1 MYYNWIIILYKGGK
15 EMKRQTMKRI
25 FTVILAVCMLLSI
38 APVTMAAD
46 TADGG
51 YQKGDIIEFGSYP
64 QSKVINPRIISVL
77 DGFLT
82 DDVWVSYD
90 YYIGTGTEYDGK
102 MTASDYMKYADLE
115 LNGEKYR
122 AVRFSQYRPKV
133 TSDVSSEATSAQ
145 DNNGYELNT
154 TYFFKYEPL
163 TWTVLDPE
171 EGFVMSNIAIDAQ
184 AFENF
189 SYYDP
194 DSYDSALGQRVYNS
208 KDCKYLANDWSKS
221 SLREWL
227 NKDFYNTAF
236 TAEEKAQIGKTY
248 LDNNNPFSPKYDCA
262 GTFDKIFT
270 ISFYDAINS
279 DYGFDEDGS
288 SSDFARIKPATDYA
302 MCQGADVVSYTGGN
316 IPYWWLRTTGFYG
329 TFAFGVAPGGW
340 IVSSGS
346 GYYNVNRTDNAV
358 VPAFKFNPKTPTL
371 AKGSKIEF
379 GSYPQSEV
387 TDADEVAKLEADSEN
402 YLWVSYKYYSGTG
415 NSTDG
420 EMEPGDFM
428 LYKDFYSGGEMFRA
442 VTFSEYRPGTGG
454 GLKGDVFSNQ
464 KDNDY
469 HPNNVYYFKYEP
481 LTWRVLDPDEGYIMC
496 DNIIDSQSY
505 QNFVIRKDDKLYNS
519 KDFTNYVSDWETCS
533 LRQWLNKTFY
543 NTAFSREEKMLIGT
557 TFLENNS
564 PDGTWFGTDTG
575 DKIFILSFDD
585 VINSA
590 YGFDSSKSEFDEA
603 RKLKGTD
610 YSKCQGVYISQGY
623 PHWWLRTPGDAE
635 TVYLVSSY
643 GWAALGQGVYGTGV
657 GVVPAL
663 KLNPKAVDVSV
674 VYDLDGGAWAEGYTA
689 PTSYKANETLALPT
703 AENVVRAGYTFSGW
717 EQTSLI
723 NKTVT
728 YTAKWIANGYIVSF
742 DSNGGTAV
750 ADKFLAWSDKVL
762 DGVSAPTKAGYTF
775 AGWRYA
781 DSAVSSD
788 TKFSDLAAD
797 DKVSGITLVA
807 EWMAKTY
814 TIKFDTRGGTPV
826 ADKTLHWDD
835 KVLDGVVPPTKEGG
849 FEFIGWN
856 IVSPKLSVTTLNC
869 TYGELVQDDSIDTVT
884 LGAVWR
890 DTEKPVI
897 IGLEN
902 GKIYCGPQKF
912 KVTDN
917 DTSGTTIVIINGK
930 NVEPDADGYY
940 TAEPANGEFK
950 IIAVD
955 SFANM
960 AMVQITVNAAHDYSD
975 WKFDENEHWKECK
988 YGDSVIEKGEHTFEW
1003 VTDKEATETEKGIA
1017 HEECTVCH
1025 AKRNENTEVQKLQ
1038 TKWEKI
1044 RDWLISI
1051 LVKIIK
1057 WFIDLIKD
1065 VC

>member
-1 MYYNWIIILYKGGK
+1 
-15 EMKRQTMKRI
+15 MKKQTMKRI

-64 QSKVINPRIISVL
+64 QSKVTNPRIISAL

-90 YYIGTGTEYDGK
+90 YYIGTDTEYDGK

-122 AVRFSQYRPKV
+122 AVRFSQYRPKL
-133 TSDVSSEATSAQ
+133 TSSTSSETNSMQ
-145 DNNGYELNT
+145 DNNGYYLNT

-288 SSDFARIKPATDYA
+288 RSDLARVRPATDYA
-302 MCQGADVVSYTGGN
+302 MCQGAEVVSYTGGN
-316 IPYWWLRTTGFYG
+316 IPYWWLRTTGLYG
-329 TFAFGVAPGGW
+329 AFAFGVAPGGW
-340 IVSSGS
+340 IVYSGG
-346 GYYNVNRTDNAV
+346 GYYNVNRTDMGV

-428 LYKDFYSGGEMFRA
+428 LYKDFYSDGEMFRA

-635 TVYLVSSY
+635 AVYLVSSY
-643 GWAALGQGVYGTGV
+643 GWAALGLGVYGTGV

-674 VYDLDGGAWAEGYTA
+674 VYDLDGGAWVEGYTA
-689 PTSYKANETLALPT
+689 PTSYKSNETLALPT

-717 EQTSLI
+717 EQTSFV

-728 YTAKWIANGYIVSF
+728 YTAKWISNGYIVSF

-750 ADKFLAWSDKVL
+750 ADKSLKWSDKVL
-762 DGVSAPTKAGYTF
+762 EGVSAPTKAGYTF
-775 AGWRYA
+775 AGWKYA

-807 EWMAKTY
+807 EWTAKTY

-950 IIAVD
+950 VIAVD

-1025 AKRNENTEVQKLQ
+1025 AKRNENTEVQKLK

>member
-1 MYYNWIIILYKGGK
+1 
-15 EMKRQTMKRI
+15 MKRI

-38 APVTMAAD
+38 APVTMAAE

-64 QSKVINPRIISVL
+64 QSKVTNPRIISVL

-90 YYIGTGTEYDGK
+90 YYIGTGTEYDGN
-102 MTASDYMKYADLE
+102 MTSSDYMKYADLK

-122 AVRFSQYRPKV
+122 AVRFSQYRPTV
-133 TSDVSSEATSAQ
+133 TSDVSSEATSVQ

-171 EGFVMSNIAIDAQ
+171 EGYVMSNIAIDAQ
-184 AFENF
+184 AYENF

-194 DSYDSALGQRVYNS
+194 DSFDSASGPMVYNG
-208 KDCKYLANDWSKS
+208 KDCKYLANDWSKC

-227 NKDFYNTAF
+227 NRDFFNTAF

-248 LDNNNPFSPKYDCA
+248 LDNTNSFSPKYDGA

-288 SSDFARIKPATDYA
+288 RSDFARIRPATDYA

-316 IPYWWLRTTGFYG
+316 IPYWWLRTTGLYG
-329 TFAFGVAPGGW
+329 AFAFGVAPGGW
-340 IVSSGS
+340 IVSSGG

-496 DNIIDSQSY
+496 DNVIDSQSY
-505 QNFVIRKDDKLYNS
+505 QNFVIKKDDKLYNS

-590 YGFDSSKSEFDEA
+590 YGFNSSNSEFDEA

-856 IVSPKLSVTTLNC
+856 IASPKLSVTTLNC

-917 DTSGTTIVIINGK
+917 DTSSTAIVIINGK

>member
-1 MYYNWIIILYKGGK
+1 
-15 EMKRQTMKRI
+15 MKKQTMKRI

-38 APVTMAAD
+38 VPVTMAAD

-64 QSKVINPRIISVL
+64 QSKVTNPRIISTL

-90 YYIGTGTEYDGK
+90 YYIGTDTEYDGK

-122 AVRFSQYRPKV
+122 AVRFSQYRPKL
-133 TSDVSSEATSAQ
+133 TSSTSSETNSMQ
-145 DNNGYELNT
+145 DNNGYYLNT

-171 EGFVMSNIAIDAQ
+171 EGYVMSNIAIDAQ
-184 AFENF
+184 AYENF

-194 DSYDSALGQRVYNS
+194 DSFDSASGPMVYNG
-208 KDCKYLANDWSKS
+208 KDCKYLANDWSKC

-227 NKDFYNTAF
+227 NRDFFNTAF

-248 LDNNNPFSPKYDCA
+248 LDNASPFGSKYDCA

-279 DYGFDEDGS
+279 DYGFDENGS
-288 SSDFARIKPATDYA
+288 RSDFARIKPATDYA
-302 MCQGADVVSYTGGN
+302 MCQGAEVVSYTGGN
-316 IPYWWLRTTGFYG
+316 IPYWWLRTTALYG
-329 TFAFGVAPGGW
+329 AFAFDVTPGGW
-340 IVSSGS
+340 IISSSS
-346 GYYNVNRTDNAV
+346 GYYNVNRTDMGV

-420 EMEPGDFM
+420 KMEPGDFM

-496 DNIIDSQSY
+496 DNVIDSQSY
-505 QNFVIRKDDKLYNS
+505 QNFVIKKDDKLYNS

-623 PHWWLRTPGDAE
+623 PHWWLRTPGNAE
-635 TVYLVSSY
+635 AVYLVSSY
-643 GWAALGQGVYGTGV
+643 GWAALGLGVYGTGV

-750 ADKFLAWSDKVL
+750 ADKSLKWSDKVL

-856 IVSPKLSVTTLNC
+856 IASPKLSVTTLNC

-917 DTSGTTIVIINGK
+917 DTSRTAIVIINGK

-1025 AKRNENTEVQKLQ
+1025 AKRNENTEVQKLK

>member
-1 MYYNWIIILYKGGK
+1 
-15 EMKRQTMKRI
+15 MKKRI
-25 FTVILAVCMLLSI
+25 LCVILTLCLFLSI

-46 TADGG
+46 TFGG
-51 YQKGDIIEFGSYP
+51 GLQKGDIIEFGSYP
-64 QSKVINPRIISVL
+64 QSKVTNPRIISVL

-90 YYIGTGTEYDGK
+90 YYIGTGTEYDGN
-102 MTASDYMKYADLE
+102 MTSSDYMKYADLK

-171 EGFVMSNIAIDAQ
+171 EGYVMSNIAIDAQ
-184 AFENF
+184 AYENF

-194 DSYDSALGQRVYNS
+194 DSFDSASGPMVYNG
-208 KDCKYLANDWSKS
+208 KDCKYLANDWSKC

-227 NKDFYNTAF
+227 NRDFFNTAF

-248 LDNNNPFSPKYDCA
+248 LDNTNPFSPKYDGA

-279 DYGFDEDGS
+279 DYGFDTNGS
-288 SSDFARIKPATDYA
+288 RSDSARIRPATDYA
-302 MCQGADVVSYTGGN
+302 KCQGVDAADTTGTL
-316 IPYWWLRTTGFYG
+316 PYWWLRTTGLYG
-329 TFAFGVAPGGW
+329 AFAFGVAPGGW
-340 IVSSGS
+340 IVSSGG
-346 GYYNVNRTDNAV
+346 GYYNVNRTDMGV

-420 EMEPGDFM
+420 KMEPGDFM

-496 DNIIDSQSY
+496 DNVIDSQSY

-519 KDFTNYVSDWETCS
+519 KDCTNYVSDWETCS

-564 PDGTWFGTDTG
+564 PDGTWFGTDTS

-623 PHWWLRTPGDAE
+623 PHWWLRTPGDAKA
-635 TVYLVSSY
+635 VYLVSSY

-689 PTSYKANETLALPT
+689 PTSYKSNETLALPT
-703 AENVVRAGYTFSGW
+703 AENVVREGYTFSGW

-728 YTAKWIANGYIVSF
+728 YAAKWIANGYTVSF

-750 ADKFLAWSDKVL
+750 ADKSLAWSDKVL

-775 AGWRYA
+775 AGWKYA

-807 EWMAKTY
+807 EWTAKTY

-950 IIAVD
+950 VIAVD

-1044 RDWLISI
+1044 RDWLIGI
-1051 LVKIIK
+1051 FAKIIK
-1057 WFIDLIKD
+1057 WFIDLIGGI
-1065 VC
+1065 C

>member
-1 MYYNWIIILYKGGK
+1 
-15 EMKRQTMKRI
+15 MKKQTMKRI

-46 TADGG
+46 TAYGG
-51 YQKGDIIEFGSYP
+51 LQKGDIIEFGSYP
-64 QSKVINPRIISVL
+64 QSKVTNPRIISVL

-82 DDVWVSYD
+82 DDVWVSYG
-90 YYIGTGTEYDGK
+90 YYIGTDTEFDGN
-102 MTASDYMKYADLE
+102 MTVSDYMKYADLE

-122 AVRFSQYRPKV
+122 AVRFSQYRPRM
-133 TSDVSSEATSAQ
+133 TSSTSSETNSMQ
-145 DNNGYELNT
+145 DNNGYYLNT

-171 EGFVMSNIAIDAQ
+171 EGYVMSNIAIDAQ
-184 AFENF
+184 AYENF

-194 DSYDSALGQRVYNS
+194 DSFDSASGPMVYNG
-208 KDCKYLANDWSKS
+208 KDCKYLANDWSKC

-227 NKDFYNTAF
+227 NRDFFNTAF

-248 LDNNNPFSPKYDCA
+248 LNNNNSFNSSLDGA

-288 SSDFARIKPATDYA
+288 RSDLARVRPATDYA
-302 MCQGADVVSYTGGN
+302 MCQGAEVVSYTGGN
-316 IPYWWLRTTGFYG
+316 IPYWWLRTTGLYG
-329 TFAFGVAPGGW
+329 AFAFGVAPGGW
-340 IVSSGS
+340 IVSSGG
-346 GYYNVNRTDNAV
+346 GYYNVNRTDMGV

-519 KDFTNYVSDWETCS
+519 KDCTNYVSDWETCS

-590 YGFDSSKSEFDEA
+590 YGFDSSNEEFDEA

-623 PHWWLRTPGDAE
+623 PHWWLRTPGDGKA
-635 TVYLVSSY
+635 VYLVSSY

-856 IVSPKLSVTTLNC
+856 IASPKLSVTTLNC

-917 DTSGTTIVIINGK
+917 DTSSTAIVIINGK

-1025 AKRNENTEVQKLQ
+1025 AKRNENTEVQKLK

>member
-1 MYYNWIIILYKGGK
+1 
-15 EMKRQTMKRI
+15 MKKQTMKRI

-64 QSKVINPRIISVL
+64 QSKVTDPRIISVL

-90 YYIGTGTEYDGK
+90 YYIGTGTEYDGN
-102 MTASDYMKYADLE
+102 MTSSDYMKYADLE

-122 AVRFSQYRPKV
+122 AVRFSQYRPTV
-133 TSDVSSEATSAQ
+133 TSDVSSEATSVQ

-171 EGFVMSNIAIDAQ
+171 EGYVMSNIAIDAQ
-184 AFENF
+184 AYENF

-194 DSYDSALGQRVYNS
+194 DSFDSASGPMVYNG
-208 KDCKYLANDWSKS
+208 KDCKYLANDWSKC

-227 NKDFYNTAF
+227 NRDFFNTAF

-248 LDNNNPFSPKYDCA
+248 LNNNNSFNSSLDGA

-288 SSDFARIKPATDYA
+288 RSDLARVRPATDYA
-302 MCQGADVVSYTGGN
+302 MCQGAEVVSYTGGN
-316 IPYWWLRTTGFYG
+316 IPYWWLRTTGLYG
-329 TFAFGVAPGGW
+329 AFAFGVAPGGW
-340 IVSSGS
+340 IVSSGG
-346 GYYNVNRTDNAV
+346 GYYNVNRTDMGV

-519 KDFTNYVSDWETCS
+519 KDCTNYVSDWETCS

-603 RKLKGTD
+603 RKLKATD

-635 TVYLVSSY
+635 AVYLVSSY

-917 DTSGTTIVIINGK
+917 DTSRTAIVIINGK

-1025 AKRNENTEVQKLQ
+1025 AKRNENTEVQKLK

>member
-1 MYYNWIIILYKGGK
+1 
-15 EMKRQTMKRI
+15 
-25 FTVILAVCMLLSI
+25 MLLSI
-38 APVTMAAD
+38 APVTMAAE

-64 QSKVINPRIISVL
+64 QSKVTNPRIISVL

-90 YYIGTGTEYDGK
+90 YYIGTGTEYDGN
-102 MTASDYMKYADLE
+102 MTSSDYMKYADLK

-122 AVRFSQYRPKV
+122 AVRFSQYRPTV
-133 TSDVSSEATSAQ
+133 TSDVSSEATSVQ

-171 EGFVMSNIAIDAQ
+171 EGYVMSNIAIDAQ
-184 AFENF
+184 AYENF

-194 DSYDSALGQRVYNS
+194 DSFDSASGPMVYNG
-208 KDCKYLANDWSKS
+208 KDCKYLANDWSKC

-227 NKDFYNTAF
+227 NRDFFNTAF

-248 LDNNNPFSPKYDCA
+248 LDNTNSFSPKYDGA

-288 SSDFARIKPATDYA
+288 RSDFARIRPATDYA

-316 IPYWWLRTTGFYG
+316 IPYWWLRTTGLYG
-329 TFAFGVAPGGW
+329 AFAFGVAPGGW
-340 IVSSGS
+340 IVSSGG

-496 DNIIDSQSY
+496 DNVIDSQSY
-505 QNFVIRKDDKLYNS
+505 QNFVIKKDDKLYNS

-590 YGFDSSKSEFDEA
+590 YGFDSSISEFDKA

-610 YSKCQGVYISQGY
+610 YSKCQGVYISLGY
-623 PHWWLRTPGDAE
+623 PHWWLRTPGNAE
-635 TVYLVSSY
+635 AVYLVSSY
-643 GWAALGQGVYGTGV
+643 GWAAPGQGVYGTGV

-728 YTAKWIANGYIVSF
+728 YTAKWISKGYIVSF

-762 DGVSAPTKAGYTF
+762 DGVSDPTKAGYTF

-797 DKVSGITLVA
+797 DKVSEITLTA
-807 EWMAKTY
+807 EWMEKTY

-856 IVSPKLSVTTLNC
+856 IVSPKLSATTLNC

-950 IIAVD
+950 VIAVD

>member
-1 MYYNWIIILYKGGK
+1 
-15 EMKRQTMKRI
+15 MKKQTMKRI

-64 QSKVINPRIISVL
+64 QSKVTDPRIISVL

-90 YYIGTGTEYDGK
+90 YYIGTGTEYDGN
-102 MTASDYMKYADLE
+102 MTSSDYMKYADLE

-122 AVRFSQYRPKV
+122 AVRFSQYRPTV
-133 TSDVSSEATSAQ
+133 TSDVSSEATSVQ

-163 TWTVLDPE
+163 TWTVLDPD
-171 EGFVMSNIAIDAQ
+171 EGYVMSNIAIDAQ
-184 AFENF
+184 AYENF

-194 DSYDSALGQRVYNS
+194 DSFDSASGPMVYNG
-208 KDCKYLANDWSKS
+208 KDCKYLANDWSKC

-227 NKDFYNTAF
+227 NRDFFNTAF

-248 LDNNNPFSPKYDCA
+248 LNNNSSFNSSLDGA

-279 DYGFDEDGS
+279 DYGFDEGGS
-288 SSDFARIKPATDYA
+288 RSDFARIKPATDYA
-302 MCQGADVVSYTGGN
+302 MCQGAEVVSYTGGN
-316 IPYWWLRTTGFYG
+316 IPYWWLRTTGLYG
-329 TFAFGVAPGGW
+329 AFAFGVAPGGW
-340 IVSSGS
+340 IVSSGG
-346 GYYNVNRTDNAV
+346 GYYNVNRTDMGV

-496 DNIIDSQSY
+496 DNVIDSQSY

-590 YGFDSSKSEFDEA
+590 YGFDPSKSEFDEA

-643 GWAALGQGVYGTGV
+643 GWAALGLGVYGTGM

-762 DGVSAPTKAGYTF
+762 DGVSDPTKAGYTF
-775 AGWRYA
+775 AGWKYA

-788 TKFSDLAAD
+788 TKFSDLAEN
-797 DKVSGITLVA
+797 DKVSGITLTA

-835 KVLDGVVPPTKEGG
+835 KVLDGVIPPTKEGG

-856 IVSPKLSVTTLNC
+856 IVSPKLSATTLNC

-950 IIAVD
+950 VIAVD

>member
-1 MYYNWIIILYKGGK
+1 
-15 EMKRQTMKRI
+15 MKKQTMKRI

-46 TADGG
+46 TSDGG

-64 QSKVINPRIISVL
+64 QSKVTNPRIISAL

-90 YYIGTGTEYDGK
+90 YYIGTDTEYDGK

-122 AVRFSQYRPKV
+122 AVRFSQYRPKS
-133 TSDVSSEATSAQ
+133 TSSTSSEANSMQ
-145 DNNGYELNT
+145 DNNGYYLNT

-171 EGFVMSNIAIDAQ
+171 EGYVMSNIAIDAQ

-270 ISFYDAINS
+270 ISAFDAMNS
-279 DYGFDEDGS
+279 DYGFDENGS
-288 SSDFARIKPATDYA
+288 RSDLARVRPATDYA
-302 MCQGADVVSYTGGN
+302 ICQGADVVSYTGGN
-316 IPYWWLRTTGFYG
+316 IPYWWLRTTALFGA
-329 TFAFGVAPGGW
+329 FAFGVTPGGW
-340 IVSSGS
+340 VVSSGAS
-346 GYYNVNRTDNAV
+346 FYNVNRTDMGV

-415 NSTDG
+415 HSTDG

-428 LYKDFYSGGEMFRA
+428 LYKDFYSDGEMFRA

-454 GLKGDVFSNQ
+454 GLKGHLYSNQ
-464 KDNDY
+464 YDNGY

-496 DNIIDSQSY
+496 DNAIDSQAY
-505 QNFVIRKDDKLYNS
+505 QNFVIKKDGKLYNS
-519 KDFTNYVSDWETCS
+519 KDCTNYVSDWETCS

-635 TVYLVSSY
+635 AVYLVSSY

-663 KLNPKAVDVSV
+663 KLNPKAVDVGV

-728 YTAKWIANGYIVSF
+728 YAAKWIANGYTVSF

-750 ADKFLAWSDKVL
+750 ADKSLKWSDKVL
-762 DGVSAPTKAGYTF
+762 EGVSAPTKAGYTF
-775 AGWRYA
+775 AGWKYA

-807 EWMAKTY
+807 EWTAKTY

-917 DTSGTTIVIINGK
+917 DTSSTAIVIINGK

-988 YGDSVIEKGEHTFEW
+988 HGDSVIEKGEHTFEW

-1025 AKRNENTEVQKLQ
+1025 AKRNENTEVQKLK

-1051 LVKIIK
+1051 FVKIIK
-1057 WFIDLIKD
+1057 WLIDLIKS

>member
-1 MYYNWIIILYKGGK
+1 
-15 EMKRQTMKRI
+15 MKKQTMKRI

-38 APVTMAAD
+38 APITMAAD

-64 QSKVINPRIISVL
+64 QSKVTNPRIISVL

-90 YYIGTGTEYDGK
+90 YYIGTDTEFDGK

-122 AVRFSQYRPKV
+122 AVRFSQYRPRM
-133 TSDVSSEATSAQ
+133 TSSTSSETNSMQ
-145 DNNGYELNT
+145 DNNGYYLNT

-171 EGFVMSNIAIDAQ
+171 EGYVMSNIAIDAQ
-184 AFENF
+184 AYENF

-194 DSYDSALGQRVYNS
+194 DSFDSASGPMVYNG
-208 KDCKYLANDWSKS
+208 KDCKYLANDWSKC

-227 NKDFYNTAF
+227 NRDFFNTAF

-248 LDNNNPFSPKYDCA
+248 LNNNNSFNSSLDGA

-288 SSDFARIKPATDYA
+288 RSDLARVRPATDYA
-302 MCQGADVVSYTGGN
+302 MCQGAEVVSYTGGN
-316 IPYWWLRTTGFYG
+316 IPYWWLRTTGLYG
-329 TFAFGVAPGGW
+329 AFAFGVAPGGW
-340 IVSSGS
+340 IVSSGG
-346 GYYNVNRTDNAV
+346 GYYNVNRTDMGV

-428 LYKDFYSGGEMFRA
+428 LYKDFYSDGEMFRA

-519 KDFTNYVSDWETCS
+519 KDCTNYVSDWETCS

-543 NTAFSREEKMLIGT
+543 NTAFSREEKILIGT

-590 YGFDSSKSEFDEA
+590 YGFDPSKSEFDEA

-623 PHWWLRTPGDAE
+623 PHWWLRTPGNAE
-635 TVYLVSSY
+635 AVYLVSSY
-643 GWAALGQGVYGTGV
+643 GWAALGLGVYGTGV

-689 PTSYKANETLALPT
+689 PTSYKSNETLALPT

-717 EQTSLI
+717 EQTSLM
-723 NKTVT
+723 NKTVS

-762 DGVSAPTKAGYTF
+762 DGVSDPTKAGYTF
-775 AGWRYA
+775 AGWKYA

-788 TKFSDLAAD
+788 TKFSDLAEN
-797 DKVSGITLVA
+797 DKVSGITLTA
-807 EWMAKTY
+807 EWTAKTY

-856 IVSPKLSVTTLNC
+856 IVSPKLSATTLNC

-950 IIAVD
+950 VIAVD

>member
-1 MYYNWIIILYKGGK
+1 
-15 EMKRQTMKRI
+15 MKKQTMKRI

-46 TADGG
+46 TADDG
-51 YQKGDIIEFGSYP
+51 YQNGEIIEFGSYP
-64 QSKVINPRIISVL
+64 QSKVTDDSIISAL
-77 DGFLT
+77 NNILT
-82 DDVWVSYD
+82 DDMWVSYG
-90 YYIGTGTEYDGK
+90 YYIGTDTAYDGN
-102 MTASDYMKYADLE
+102 MTSYDYMKYADLE

-122 AVRFSQYRPKV
+122 AVRFSQYRPEL
-133 TSDVSSEATSAQ
+133 TSSTSSETNSMQ
-145 DNNGYELNT
+145 DNNGYYLNT

-171 EGFVMSNIAIDAQ
+171 EGFVIAEKSIDAQ
-184 AFENF
+184 AYENY
-189 SYYDP
+189 SYYVN
-194 DSYDSALGQRVYNS
+194 SESEEWVYNG
-208 KDCKYLANDWSKS
+208 KDCKYLANDWSKCP
-221 SLREWL
+221 LREWL
-227 NKDFYNTAF
+227 NKDFFNTAF
-236 TAEEKAQIGKTY
+236 TAEEKAHIGKSY
-248 LDNNNPFSPKYDCA
+248 LNNNSTYDPSLDGA

-270 ISFYDAINS
+270 ISILDAMNG
-279 DYGFDEDGS
+279 DYGFDTGAS
-288 SSDFARIKPATDYA
+288 NSDFARIKPATDYA
-302 MCQGADVVSYTGGN
+302 MCQGAEVTDTDGTVL
-316 IPYWWLRTTGFYG
+316 YWWLRTAGFYSA
-329 TFAFGVAPGGW
+329 FAFGV
-340 IVSSGS
+340 SSGGVIAGS
-346 GYYNVNRTDNAV
+346 GNSGQYSVNNTNMGV

-415 NSTDG
+415 DRTDG
-420 EMEPGDFM
+420 KMESGDFM
-428 LYKDFYSGGEMFRA
+428 LYKDFYSDGEMFRA
-442 VTFSEYRPGTGG
+442 VTFSEYRPGSSG
-454 GLKGDVFSNQ
+454 GLKGDVYSNQ
-464 KDNDY
+464 NDNGY

-496 DNIIDSQSY
+496 DNAIDSQAF
-505 QNFVIRKDDKLYNS
+505 QNFVIKKDDKLYNS
-519 KDFTNYVSDWETCS
+519 KDLTNYVSDWETSS

-543 NTAFSREEKMLIGT
+543 NTAFSHEEKMLIGT

-564 PDGTWFGTDTG
+564 
-575 DKIFILSFDD
+575 
-585 VINSA
+585 
-590 YGFDSSKSEFDEA
+590 
-603 RKLKGTD
+603 
-610 YSKCQGVYISQGY
+610 
-623 PHWWLRTPGDAE
+623 
-635 TVYLVSSY
+635 
-643 GWAALGQGVYGTGV
+643 
-657 GVVPAL
+657 
-663 KLNPKAVDVSV
+663 
-674 VYDLDGGAWAEGYTA
+674 
-689 PTSYKANETLALPT
+689 
-703 AENVVRAGYTFSGW
+703 
-717 EQTSLI
+717 
-723 NKTVT
+723 
-728 YTAKWIANGYIVSF
+728 
-742 DSNGGTAV
+742 
-750 ADKFLAWSDKVL
+750 
-762 DGVSAPTKAGYTF
+762 
-775 AGWRYA
+775 
-781 DSAVSSD
+781 
-788 TKFSDLAAD
+788 
-797 DKVSGITLVA
+797 
-807 EWMAKTY
+807 
-814 TIKFDTRGGTPV
+814 
-826 ADKTLHWDD
+826 
-835 KVLDGVVPPTKEGG
+835 
-849 FEFIGWN
+849 
-856 IVSPKLSVTTLNC
+856 

-917 DTSGTTIVIINGK
+917 DTSRTAIVIINGK

-1025 AKRNENTEVQKLQ
+1025 AKRNENTEVQKLK

>member
-1 MYYNWIIILYKGGK
+1 
-15 EMKRQTMKRI
+15 MKKQTMKRI

-64 QSKVINPRIISVL
+64 QSKVTNPRIISAL

-90 YYIGTGTEYDGK
+90 YYIGTDTEYDGK

-122 AVRFSQYRPKV
+122 AVRFSQYRPKL
-133 TSDVSSEATSAQ
+133 TSSTSSEANSMQ
-145 DNNGYELNT
+145 DNNGYYLNT

-420 EMEPGDFM
+420 KMEPGDFM

-623 PHWWLRTPGDAE
+623 PHWWLRTPGDAKA
-635 TVYLVSSY
+635 VYLVSSY

-689 PTSYKANETLALPT
+689 QTSYKANETLALPT

-775 AGWRYA
+775 AGWKYA

-856 IVSPKLSVTTLNC
+856 IASPKLSVTTLNC

-917 DTSGTTIVIINGK
+917 DTSSTAIVIINGK

-950 IIAVD
+950 VIAVD

>member
-1 MYYNWIIILYKGGK
+1 M
-15 EMKRQTMKRI
+15 
-25 FTVILAVCMLLSI
+25 
-38 APVTMAAD
+38 
-46 TADGG
+46 
-51 YQKGDIIEFGSYP
+51 
-64 QSKVINPRIISVL
+64 
-77 DGFLT
+77 
-82 DDVWVSYD
+82 WVSYG
-90 YYIGTGTEYDGK
+90 YYIGTDTAYDGN
-102 MTASDYMKYADLE
+102 MTSSDYMKYADLE

-122 AVRFSQYRPKV
+122 AVRFSQYRPEL
-133 TSDVSSEATSAQ
+133 TSSTSSETNSMQ
-145 DNNGYELNT
+145 DNNGYYLNT

-171 EGFVMSNIAIDAQ
+171 EGFVIAEKSIDAQ
-184 AFENF
+184 AYENY
-189 SYYDP
+189 SYYVN
-194 DSYDSALGQRVYNS
+194 SESEEWVYNG
-208 KDCKYLANDWSKS
+208 KDCKYLANDWSKC

-227 NKDFYNTAF
+227 NKDFFNTAF
-236 TAEEKAQIGKTY
+236 TAEEKAQIGKSY
-248 LDNNNPFSPKYDCA
+248 LNNNSTYDPSLDGA

-270 ISFYDAINS
+270 ISILDAMNG
-279 DYGFDEDGS
+279 DYGFDTGAS
-288 SSDFARIKPATDYA
+288 NSDFARIKQATDYA
-302 MCQGADVVSYTGGN
+302 MCQGAEVTDTDGTVL
-316 IPYWWLRTTGFYG
+316 YWWLRTAGFYSA
-329 TFAFGVAPGGW
+329 FAFGV
-340 IVSSGS
+340 SSGGVIAGS
-346 GYYNVNRTDNAV
+346 GNSGQYSVNNTNMGV

-415 NSTDG
+415 DRTDG
-420 EMEPGDFM
+420 KMESGDFM
-428 LYKDFYSGGEMFRA
+428 LYKDFYSDGEMFRA
-442 VTFSEYRPGTGG
+442 VTFSEYRPGSSG
-454 GLKGDVFSNQ
+454 GLKGDVYSNQ
-464 KDNDY
+464 NDNGY

-496 DNIIDSQSY
+496 DNAIDSQAF
-505 QNFVIRKDDKLYNS
+505 QNFVIKKDDKLYNS
-519 KDFTNYVSDWETCS
+519 KDLTNYVSDWETSS

-543 NTAFSREEKMLIGT
+543 NTAFSHEEKMLIGT

-564 PDGTWFGTDTG
+564 TD
-575 DKIFILSFDD
+575 
-585 VINSA
+585 
-590 YGFDSSKSEFDEA
+590 
-603 RKLKGTD
+603 
-610 YSKCQGVYISQGY
+610 
-623 PHWWLRTPGDAE
+623 
-635 TVYLVSSY
+635 
-643 GWAALGQGVYGTGV
+643 
-657 GVVPAL
+657 
-663 KLNPKAVDVSV
+663 
-674 VYDLDGGAWAEGYTA
+674 
-689 PTSYKANETLALPT
+689 
-703 AENVVRAGYTFSGW
+703 
-717 EQTSLI
+717 
-723 NKTVT
+723 
-728 YTAKWIANGYIVSF
+728 
-742 DSNGGTAV
+742 
-750 ADKFLAWSDKVL
+750 
-762 DGVSAPTKAGYTF
+762 
-775 AGWRYA
+775 
-781 DSAVSSD
+781 
-788 TKFSDLAAD
+788 
-797 DKVSGITLVA
+797 
-807 EWMAKTY
+807 
-814 TIKFDTRGGTPV
+814 
-826 ADKTLHWDD
+826 
-835 KVLDGVVPPTKEGG
+835 
-849 FEFIGWN
+849 
-856 IVSPKLSVTTLNC
+856 
-869 TYGELVQDDSIDTVT
+869 GELVQDDSIDTVT

-917 DTSGTTIVIINGK
+917 DTSRTAIVIINGK

-1025 AKRNENTEVQKLQ
+1025 AKRNENTEVQKLK

>member
-1 MYYNWIIILYKGGK
+1 
-15 EMKRQTMKRI
+15 MKKQTMKRI
-25 FTVILAVCMLLSI
+25 FTVVLAVCMLLSI

-64 QSKVINPRIISVL
+64 QSKVTNPRIISAL

-90 YYIGTGTEYDGK
+90 YYIGTDTEYDGK

-122 AVRFSQYRPKV
+122 AVRFSQYRPTV
-133 TSDVSSEATSAQ
+133 TSDVSSEATSVQ

-163 TWTVLDPE
+163 TWTILDPE
-171 EGFVMSNIAIDAQ
+171 EGYVMSNIAIDAQ
-184 AFENF
+184 AYENF

-194 DSYDSALGQRVYNS
+194 DSFDSASGPMVYNG
-208 KDCKYLANDWSKS
+208 KDCKYLANDWSKC

-227 NKDFYNTAF
+227 NRDFFNTAF

-248 LDNNNPFSPKYDCA
+248 LNNNNSFNSSLDGA

-279 DYGFDEDGS
+279 DYGFDEGGS
-288 SSDFARIKPATDYA
+288 RSDLARVRPATDYA
-302 MCQGADVVSYTGGN
+302 MCQGAEVVSYTGGN
-316 IPYWWLRTTGFYG
+316 IPYWWLRTTGLYG
-329 TFAFGVAPGGW
+329 AFAFGVAPGGW
-340 IVSSGS
+340 IVSSGG
-346 GYYNVNRTDNAV
+346 GYYNVNRTDMGV

-519 KDFTNYVSDWETCS
+519 KDCTNYVSDWETCS

-590 YGFDSSKSEFDEA
+590 YGFNSSNSEFDEA

-807 EWMAKTY
+807 EWTAKTY

-917 DTSGTTIVIINGK
+917 DTSSTAIVIINGK

-1025 AKRNENTEVQKLQ
+1025 AKRNENTEVQKLK

-1044 RDWLISI
+1044 RDWIISI

>member
-1 MYYNWIIILYKGGK
+1 
-15 EMKRQTMKRI
+15 MKKQTMKRI

-38 APVTMAAD
+38 APITMAAD

-64 QSKVINPRIISVL
+64 QSKVTNPRIISVL

-90 YYIGTGTEYDGK
+90 YYIGTGTEYDGN
-102 MTASDYMKYADLE
+102 MTSSDYMKYADLE

-122 AVRFSQYRPKV
+122 AVRFSQYRPTV
-133 TSDVSSEATSAQ
+133 TSDVSSEATSVQ

-171 EGFVMSNIAIDAQ
+171 EGYVMSNIAIDAQ
-184 AFENF
+184 AYENF

-194 DSYDSALGQRVYNS
+194 DSFDSASGPMVYNG
-208 KDCKYLANDWSKS
+208 KDCKYLANDWSKC

-227 NKDFYNTAF
+227 NRDFFNTAF

-248 LDNNNPFSPKYDCA
+248 LDNASPFSPKYDSA

-288 SSDFARIKPATDYA
+288 RSDLARVRPATDYA
-302 MCQGADVVSYTGGN
+302 MCQGAEVVSYTGGN
-316 IPYWWLRTTGFYG
+316 IPYWWLRTTGLYG
-329 TFAFGVAPGGW
+329 AFAFGVAPGGW
-340 IVSSGS
+340 IVSSGG
-346 GYYNVNRTDNAV
+346 GYYNVNRTDMGV

-496 DNIIDSQSY
+496 DNVIDSQSY

-519 KDFTNYVSDWETCS
+519 KDCTNYVSDWETCS

-603 RKLKGTD
+603 RKLKATD

-623 PHWWLRTPGDAE
+623 PHWWLRTPGNAE
-635 TVYLVSSY
+635 AVYLVSSY
-643 GWAALGQGVYGTGV
+643 GWAALGLGVYGTGV

-689 PTSYKANETLALPT
+689 PTSYKSNETLALPT

-723 NKTVT
+723 NKTVS

-762 DGVSAPTKAGYTF
+762 DGVSDPTKAGYTF
-775 AGWRYA
+775 AGWKYA

-788 TKFSDLAAD
+788 TKFSDLAEN
-797 DKVSGITLVA
+797 DKVSGITLTA

-856 IVSPKLSVTTLNC
+856 IVSPKLSATTLNC
-869 TYGELVQDDSIDTVT
+869 TYGELVQDDRIDTVT

-1025 AKRNENTEVQKLQ
+1025 AKRNENTEVQKLK

>member
-1 MYYNWIIILYKGGK
+1 
-15 EMKRQTMKRI
+15 MKRI

-64 QSKVINPRIISVL
+64 QSKVTNPRIISAL

-90 YYIGTGTEYDGK
+90 YYIGTDTEYDGK

-122 AVRFSQYRPKV
+122 AVRFSQYRPTV
-133 TSDVSSEATSAQ
+133 TSDVSSEATSVQ

-163 TWTVLDPE
+163 TWTILDPE
-171 EGFVMSNIAIDAQ
+171 EGYVMSNIAIDAQ

-194 DSYDSALGQRVYNS
+194 DSFDSASGPMVYNG
-208 KDCKYLANDWSKS
+208 KDCKYLANDWSKC

-227 NKDFYNTAF
+227 NRDFFNTAF

-248 LDNNNPFSPKYDCA
+248 LNNNNSFNSSLDGA

-279 DYGFDEDGS
+279 DYGFDENGS
-288 SSDFARIKPATDYA
+288 RSDLARVRPATDYA
-302 MCQGADVVSYTGGN
+302 MCQGAEVVSYTGGN
-316 IPYWWLRTTGFYG
+316 IPYWWLRTTGLYG
-329 TFAFGVAPGGW
+329 AFAFGVAPGGW
-340 IVSSGS
+340 IVSSGG
-346 GYYNVNRTDNAV
+346 GYYNVNRTDMGV

-428 LYKDFYSGGEMFRA
+428 LYKDFYSDGEMFRA

-496 DNIIDSQSY
+496 DNVIDSQSY

-564 PDGTWFGTDTG
+564 PDGTWFGTDTS

-590 YGFDSSKSEFDEA
+590 YGFDSSNEEFDEA

-623 PHWWLRTPGDAE
+623 PHWWLRTPGDGKA
-635 TVYLVSSY
+635 VYLVSSY

-728 YTAKWIANGYIVSF
+728 YTAKWISNGYIVSF
-742 DSNGGTAV
+742 DSNGGTTV

-762 DGVSAPTKAGYTF
+762 DGVSDPTKAGYTF
-775 AGWRYA
+775 AGWKYA

-797 DKVSGITLVA
+797 DKVSEITLTA
-807 EWMAKTY
+807 EWMEKTY

-950 IIAVD
+950 VIAVD

>member
-15 EMKRQTMKRI
+15 EMKKQTIKRI

-51 YQKGDIIEFGSYP
+51 YQKGEIIEFGSYP
-64 QSKVINPRIISVL
+64 QSKVTDDSIISAL
-77 DGFLT
+77 NNILT

-90 YYIGTGTEYDGK
+90 YYIGTDTEYDGK

-171 EGFVMSNIAIDAQ
+171 EGYVMSNIAIDAQ
-184 AFENF
+184 AYENF
-189 SYYDP
+189 SYYDR
-194 DSYDSALGQRVYNS
+194 DSFDSASGPMVYNG
-208 KDCKYLANDWSKS
+208 KDCKYLANDWSKC

-227 NKDFYNTAF
+227 NKDFFNTAF

-248 LDNNNPFSPKYDCA
+248 LDNTNPFSPKYDGA

-288 SSDFARIKPATDYA
+288 RSDLARVRPATDYA
-302 MCQGADVVSYTGGN
+302 KCQGVDAADTTGTL
-316 IPYWWLRTTGFYG
+316 PYWWLRTTGLYG
-329 TFAFGVAPGGW
+329 AFAFGVAPGGW
-340 IVSSGS
+340 IVSSGG
-346 GYYNVNRTDNAV
+346 GYYNVNRTDMGV

-496 DNIIDSQSY
+496 DNVIDSQPY

-519 KDFTNYVSDWETCS
+519 KDCTNYVSDWETCS

-623 PHWWLRTPGDAE
+623 PYWWLRTPGNAE
-635 TVYLVSSY
+635 AVYLVSSY
-643 GWAALGQGVYGTGV
+643 GWAALGLGVYGTGV

-689 PTSYKANETLALPT
+689 PTSYKSNETLALPT
-703 AENVVRAGYTFSGW
+703 AENVVRAGYTFGGW

-728 YTAKWIANGYIVSF
+728 YTAKWISKGYIVSF

-750 ADKFLAWSDKVL
+750 SDKYLSWDGNVL
-762 DGVSAPTKAGYTF
+762 EGVAAPTKAGYTF
-775 AGWRYA
+775 AGWKYA

-797 DKVSGITLVA
+797 DKVSGITLTA
-807 EWMAKTY
+807 EWTAKTY

-950 IIAVD
+950 VIAVD

-1025 AKRNENTEVQKLQ
+1025 AKRNENTEVQKLK

-1057 WFIDLIKD
+1057 WFIDLIKS

>member
-1 MYYNWIIILYKGGK
+1 
-15 EMKRQTMKRI
+15 MKRQTMKRI

-64 QSKVINPRIISVL
+64 QSKVTNPRIISAL

-90 YYIGTGTEYDGK
+90 YYIGTDTEYDGK

-122 AVRFSQYRPKV
+122 AVRFSQYRPRV
-133 TSDVSSEATSAQ
+133 TSSTSSETNSMQ
-145 DNNGYELNT
+145 DNNGYYLNT

-163 TWTVLDPE
+163 TWTVLDPD
-171 EGFVMSNIAIDAQ
+171 EGYVMSNIAIDAQ
-184 AFENF
+184 AYENF

-194 DSYDSALGQRVYNS
+194 DSFDSASGPMVYNG
-208 KDCKYLANDWSKS
+208 KDCKYLANDWSKC

-248 LDNNNPFSPKYDCA
+248 LDNTNTFSSKYDCA

-270 ISFYDAINS
+270 ISIIDAINS

-288 SSDFARIKPATDYA
+288 RSDFARIKPATDYA
-302 MCQGADVVSYTGGN
+302 MCQGAEVVSYTGGN

-329 TFAFGVAPGGW
+329 AFAFGVAPGGW

-346 GYYNVNRTDNAV
+346 GYYNVNRTDMGV

-496 DNIIDSQSY
+496 DNVIDSQSY
-505 QNFVIRKDDKLYNS
+505 QNFVIKKDDKLYNS

-564 PDGTWFGTDTG
+564 PDGTWFGTDTS

-590 YGFDSSKSEFDEA
+590 YGFDSSNEEFDEA

-623 PHWWLRTPGDAE
+623 PHWWLRTPGDGKA
-635 TVYLVSSY
+635 VYLVSSY

-717 EQTSLI
+717 EQTSLM
-723 NKTVT
+723 NKTVS

-775 AGWRYA
+775 AGWKYA

-788 TKFSDLAAD
+788 TKFSDLAEN
-797 DKVSGITLVA
+797 DKVSGITLTA

-814 TIKFDTRGGTPV
+814 MIKFDTRGGTPV

-856 IVSPKLSVTTLNC
+856 IVSPKLSATTLNC

-950 IIAVD
+950 VIAVD

>member
-1 MYYNWIIILYKGGK
+1 
-15 EMKRQTMKRI
+15 MKRI

-64 QSKVINPRIISVL
+64 QSKVTDPRIISVL

-90 YYIGTGTEYDGK
+90 YYIGTGTEYDGN
-102 MTASDYMKYADLE
+102 MTSSDYMKYADLE

-122 AVRFSQYRPKV
+122 AVRFSQYRPTV
-133 TSDVSSEATSAQ
+133 TSDVSSEATSVQ

-163 TWTVLDPE
+163 TWTVLDPD
-171 EGFVMSNIAIDAQ
+171 EGYVMSNIAIDAQ
-184 AFENF
+184 AYENF

-194 DSYDSALGQRVYNS
+194 DSFDSASGPMVYNG
-208 KDCKYLANDWSKS
+208 KDCKYLANDWSKC

-227 NKDFYNTAF
+227 NRDFFNTAF

-248 LDNNNPFSPKYDCA
+248 LNNNNSFNSSLDGA

-279 DYGFDEDGS
+279 DYGFDENGS
-288 SSDFARIKPATDYA
+288 RSDFARIKPATDYA
-302 MCQGADVVSYTGGN
+302 MCQGAEVVSYTGGN
-316 IPYWWLRTTGFYG
+316 IPYWWLRTTGLYG
-329 TFAFGVAPGGW
+329 AFAFGVAPGGW
-340 IVSSGS
+340 IVSSGG
-346 GYYNVNRTDNAV
+346 GYYNVNRTDMGV

-496 DNIIDSQSY
+496 DNVIDSQSY

-643 GWAALGQGVYGTGV
+643 GWAALGLGVYGTGV

-728 YTAKWIANGYIVSF
+728 YTAKWISNGYIVSF

-762 DGVSAPTKAGYTF
+762 DGVSAPTKTGYTF
-775 AGWRYA
+775 AGWKYA

-788 TKFSDLAAD
+788 TKFSDLAEN
-797 DKVSGITLVA
+797 DKVSGITLTA

-856 IVSPKLSVTTLNC
+856 IVSPKLSATTLNC

-950 IIAVD
+950 VIAVD

-975 WKFDENEHWKECK
+975 WKFDENVHWKECK

>member
-1 MYYNWIIILYKGGK
+1 
-15 EMKRQTMKRI
+15 MKKQTMKRI

-64 QSKVINPRIISVL
+64 QSKVTNPRIISVL

-90 YYIGTGTEYDGK
+90 YYIGTDTEYDGK

-122 AVRFSQYRPKV
+122 AVRFSQYRPMV
-133 TSDVSSEATSAQ
+133 TSDVSSEATSVQ

-171 EGFVMSNIAIDAQ
+171 EGFVMSNIAIDSQ
-184 AFENF
+184 AYENF

-194 DSYDSALGQRVYNS
+194 DSFDSASGPMVYNG
-208 KDCKYLANDWSKS
+208 KDCKYLANDWSKC

-227 NKDFYNTAF
+227 NRDFFNTAF

-248 LDNNNPFSPKYDCA
+248 LDNTNPFSPKYDGA

-279 DYGFDEDGS
+279 DYGFDENGS
-288 SSDFARIKPATDYA
+288 RSDFARIKPVTDYA
-302 MCQGADVVSYTGGN
+302 MCQGAEVVSYTGDT
-316 IPYWWLRTTGFYG
+316 YWWLRTTGPYG
-329 TFAFGVAPGGW
+329 AFAFGVDPNGW
-340 IVSSGS
+340 IVFSGG
-346 GYYNVNRTDNAV
+346 GYYNVNRTDMGV

-387 TDADEVAKLEADSEN
+387 TNADEVAKLEADSEN

-454 GLKGDVFSNQ
+454 GIKGDSYSNQ
-464 KDNDY
+464 RENGY
-469 HPNNVYYFKYEP
+469 HPNKVYYFKYEP

-496 DNIIDSQSY
+496 DNVIDSQSY
-505 QNFVIRKDDKLYNS
+505 QNFVIRKDGKLYNS

-590 YGFDSSKSEFDEA
+590 YGFDSSISEFDKA

-610 YSKCQGVYISQGY
+610 YSKCQGVYISLGY
-623 PHWWLRTPGDAE
+623 PHWWLRTPGNAE
-635 TVYLVSSY
+635 AVYLVSSY
-643 GWAALGQGVYGTGV
+643 GWAAPGQGVYGTGV

-703 AENVVRAGYTFSGW
+703 AENVVRAGYTFGGW

-728 YTAKWIANGYIVSF
+728 YTAKWISKGYIVSF

-762 DGVSAPTKAGYTF
+762 DGVSVPTKAGYTF

-807 EWMAKTY
+807 DWTAKTY

-856 IVSPKLSVTTLNC
+856 IVSPKLSATTLNC

-950 IIAVD
+950 VIAVD

-1025 AKRNENTEVQKLQ
+1025 AKRNENTEVQRLQ

>member
-1 MYYNWIIILYKGGK
+1 
-15 EMKRQTMKRI
+15 MKKQTMKRI

-64 QSKVINPRIISVL
+64 QSKVTDPRIISVL

-90 YYIGTGTEYDGK
+90 YYIGTGTEYDGN
-102 MTASDYMKYADLE
+102 MTSSDYMKYADLE

-122 AVRFSQYRPKV
+122 AVRFSQYRPTV
-133 TSDVSSEATSAQ
+133 TSDVSSEATSVQ

-171 EGFVMSNIAIDAQ
+171 EGYVMSNIAIDAQ
-184 AFENF
+184 AYENF

-194 DSYDSALGQRVYNS
+194 DSFDSASGPMVYNG
-208 KDCKYLANDWSKS
+208 KDCKYLANDWSKC

-227 NKDFYNTAF
+227 NRDFFNTAF

-248 LDNNNPFSPKYDCA
+248 LNNNNSFNSSLDGA

-288 SSDFARIKPATDYA
+288 RSDLARVRPATDYA
-302 MCQGADVVSYTGGN
+302 MCQGAEVVSYTGGN
-316 IPYWWLRTTGFYG
+316 IPYWWLRTTGLYG
-329 TFAFGVAPGGW
+329 AFAFGVAPGGW
-340 IVSSGS
+340 IVSSGG
-346 GYYNVNRTDNAV
+346 GYYNVNRTDMGV

-519 KDFTNYVSDWETCS
+519 KDCTNYVSDWETCS

-603 RKLKGTD
+603 RKLKATD

-623 PHWWLRTPGDAE
+623 PHWWLRTPGNAE
-635 TVYLVSSY
+635 AVYLVSSY
-643 GWAALGQGVYGTGV
+643 GWAALGLGVYGTGV

-689 PTSYKANETLALPT
+689 PTSYKSNETLALPT

-723 NKTVT
+723 NKTVS

-762 DGVSAPTKAGYTF
+762 DGVSDPTKAGYTF

-788 TKFSDLAAD
+788 TKFSDLAEN
-797 DKVSGITLVA
+797 DKVSGITLTA
-807 EWMAKTY
+807 EWTAKTY

-856 IVSPKLSVTTLNC
+856 IVSPKLSATTLNC
-869 TYGELVQDDSIDTVT
+869 TYGELVQDDRIDTVT

-917 DTSGTTIVIINGK
+917 DTSSTAIVIINGK

-975 WKFDENEHWKECK
+975 WKFDENVHWKECK

-1025 AKRNENTEVQKLQ
+1025 AKRNENTEVQKLK

>member
-1 MYYNWIIILYKGGK
+1 
-15 EMKRQTMKRI
+15 MKRI

-64 QSKVINPRIISVL
+64 QSKVTNPRIISAL

-90 YYIGTGTEYDGK
+90 YYIGTDTEYDGK

-122 AVRFSQYRPKV
+122 AVRFSQYRPTV
-133 TSDVSSEATSAQ
+133 TSDVSSEATSVQ

-171 EGFVMSNIAIDAQ
+171 EGYVMSNIAIDAQ
-184 AFENF
+184 AYENF

-194 DSYDSALGQRVYNS
+194 DSFDSASGPMVYNG
-208 KDCKYLANDWSKS
+208 KDCKYLGNDWSKC

-248 LDNNNPFSPKYDCA
+248 LDNTNTFSSKYDCA

-279 DYGFDEDGS
+279 DYGFDEGGS
-288 SSDFARIKPATDYA
+288 RSDFARIKPATDYA
-302 MCQGADVVSYTGGN
+302 MCQGAEVVSYTGGN

-329 TFAFGVAPGGW
+329 AFAFGVAPGGW
-340 IVSSGS
+340 IVSSGG
-346 GYYNVNRTDNAV
+346 GYYNVNRTDMGV

-402 YLWVSYKYYSGTG
+402 YLWASYKYYSGTG

-420 EMEPGDFM
+420 KMEPGDFM

-469 HPNNVYYFKYEP
+469 HPNKVYYFKYEP

-496 DNIIDSQSY
+496 DNVIDSQSY

-590 YGFDSSKSEFDEA
+590 YGFDPSKSEFDEA

-643 GWAALGQGVYGTGV
+643 GWAALGLGVYGTGM

-762 DGVSAPTKAGYTF
+762 DGVSDPTKAGYTF
-775 AGWRYA
+775 AGWKYA

-788 TKFSDLAAD
+788 TKFSDLAEN
-797 DKVSGITLVA
+797 DKVSGITLTA

-856 IVSPKLSVTTLNC
+856 IVSPKLSATTLNC

-950 IIAVD
+950 VIAVD

>member
-1 MYYNWIIILYKGGK
+1 
-15 EMKRQTMKRI
+15 MKKQTMKRI

-64 QSKVINPRIISVL
+64 QSKVTDPRIISVL

-90 YYIGTGTEYDGK
+90 YYIGTGTEYDGN
-102 MTASDYMKYADLE
+102 MTSSDYMKYADLE

-122 AVRFSQYRPKV
+122 AVRFSQYRPTV
-133 TSDVSSEATSAQ
+133 TSDVSSEATSVQ

-171 EGFVMSNIAIDAQ
+171 EGYVMSNIAIDAQ
-184 AFENF
+184 AYENF

-194 DSYDSALGQRVYNS
+194 DSFDSASGPMVYNG
-208 KDCKYLANDWSKS
+208 KDCKYLANDWSKC

-227 NKDFYNTAF
+227 NRDFFNTAF

-248 LDNNNPFSPKYDCA
+248 LNNNNSFNSSLDGA

-288 SSDFARIKPATDYA
+288 RSDLARVRPATDYA
-302 MCQGADVVSYTGGN
+302 MCQGAEVVSYTGGN
-316 IPYWWLRTTGFYG
+316 IPYWWLRTTGLYG
-329 TFAFGVAPGGW
+329 AFAFGVAPGGW
-340 IVSSGS
+340 IVSSGG
-346 GYYNVNRTDNAV
+346 GYYNVNRTDMGV

-505 QNFVIRKDDKLYNS
+505 QNFVIRKDGKLYNS
-519 KDFTNYVSDWETCS
+519 KDCTNYVSDWETCS

-603 RKLKGTD
+603 RKLKATD

-623 PHWWLRTPGDAE
+623 PHWWLRTPGNAE
-635 TVYLVSSY
+635 AVYLVSSY
-643 GWAALGQGVYGTGV
+643 GWAALGLGVYGTGV

-689 PTSYKANETLALPT
+689 PTSYKSNETLALPT

-775 AGWRYA
+775 AGWKYA

-788 TKFSDLAAD
+788 TKFSDLAEN
-797 DKVSGITLVA
+797 DKVSGITLTA
-807 EWMAKTY
+807 EWTAKTY

-950 IIAVD
+950 VIAVD

-1025 AKRNENTEVQKLQ
+1025 AKRNENTEVQKLK

-1044 RDWLISI
+1044 RDWIISI

>member
-1 MYYNWIIILYKGGK
+1 
-15 EMKRQTMKRI
+15 
-25 FTVILAVCMLLSI
+25 MLLSI
-38 APVTMAAD
+38 APVTMAAE

-64 QSKVINPRIISVL
+64 QSKVTNPRIISVL

-90 YYIGTGTEYDGK
+90 YYIGTGTEYDGN
-102 MTASDYMKYADLE
+102 MTSSDYMKYADLK

-122 AVRFSQYRPKV
+122 AVRFSQYRPTV
-133 TSDVSSEATSAQ
+133 TSDVSSEATSVQ

-171 EGFVMSNIAIDAQ
+171 EGYVMSNIAIDAQ
-184 AFENF
+184 AYENF

-194 DSYDSALGQRVYNS
+194 DSFDSASGPMVYNG
-208 KDCKYLANDWSKS
+208 KDCKYLANDWSKC

-227 NKDFYNTAF
+227 NRDFFNTAF

-248 LDNNNPFSPKYDCA
+248 LDNTNSFSPKYDGA

-288 SSDFARIKPATDYA
+288 RSDFARIRPATDYA

-316 IPYWWLRTTGFYG
+316 IPYWWLRTTGLYG
-329 TFAFGVAPGGW
+329 AFAFGVAPGGW
-340 IVSSGS
+340 IVSSGG

-496 DNIIDSQSY
+496 DNVIDSQSY
-505 QNFVIRKDDKLYNS
+505 QNFVIKKDDKLYNS

-590 YGFDSSKSEFDEA
+590 YGFNSSNSEFDEA

-856 IVSPKLSVTTLNC
+856 IASPKLSVTTLNC

-917 DTSGTTIVIINGK
+917 DTSSTAIVIINGK

>member
-1 MYYNWIIILYKGGK
+1 
-15 EMKRQTMKRI
+15 MKKQTMKRI
-25 FTVILAVCMLLSI
+25 FTVILAVCMLLSV

-46 TADGG
+46 MADGG

-64 QSKVINPRIISVL
+64 QSKVTNPRIISAL

-90 YYIGTGTEYDGK
+90 YYIGTDTEYDGK

-122 AVRFSQYRPKV
+122 AVRFSQYRPKL
-133 TSDVSSEATSAQ
+133 TSSTSSETNSMQ
-145 DNNGYELNT
+145 DNNGYYLNT

-171 EGFVMSNIAIDAQ
+171 EGYVMSNIAIDAQ
-184 AFENF
+184 AYENF

-194 DSYDSALGQRVYNS
+194 DSFDSASGPMVYNG
-208 KDCKYLANDWSKS
+208 KDCKYLANDWSKC

-227 NKDFYNTAF
+227 NRDFFNTAF

-248 LDNNNPFSPKYDCA
+248 LNNNNSFNSSLDGA

-288 SSDFARIKPATDYA
+288 RSDLARVRPATDYA
-302 MCQGADVVSYTGGN
+302 MCQGAEVVSYTGGN
-316 IPYWWLRTTGFYG
+316 IPYWWLRTTGLYG
-329 TFAFGVAPGGW
+329 AFAFGVAPGGW
-340 IVSSGS
+340 IVYSGG
-346 GYYNVNRTDNAV
+346 GYYNVNRTDMGV

-505 QNFVIRKDDKLYNS
+505 QNFVIRKDGKLYNS
-519 KDFTNYVSDWETCS
+519 KDCTNYVSDWETCS

-590 YGFDSSKSEFDEA
+590 YGFDPSKSEFDEA

-623 PHWWLRTPGDAE
+623 PHWWLRTPGNAE
-635 TVYLVSSY
+635 AVYLVSSY
-643 GWAALGQGVYGTGV
+643 GWAALGLGVYGTGV

-762 DGVSAPTKAGYTF
+762 DGVSAPTKAGYIF
-775 AGWRYA
+775 AGWKYA

-788 TKFSDLAAD
+788 TKFSDLAEN
-797 DKVSGITLVA
+797 DKVSGITLTA
-807 EWMAKTY
+807 EWTAKTY

-856 IVSPKLSVTTLNC
+856 IVSPKLSATTLNC

-917 DTSGTTIVIINGK
+917 DTSRTAIVIINGK

-950 IIAVD
+950 VIAVD

-1025 AKRNENTEVQKLQ
+1025 AKRNENTEVQKLK

>member
-1 MYYNWIIILYKGGK
+1 
-15 EMKRQTMKRI
+15 
-25 FTVILAVCMLLSI
+25 
-38 APVTMAAD
+38 
-46 TADGG
+46 
-51 YQKGDIIEFGSYP
+51 
-64 QSKVINPRIISVL
+64 
-77 DGFLT
+77 
-82 DDVWVSYD
+82 
-90 YYIGTGTEYDGK
+90 
-102 MTASDYMKYADLE
+102 
-115 LNGEKYR
+115 
-122 AVRFSQYRPKV
+122 
-133 TSDVSSEATSAQ
+133 
-145 DNNGYELNT
+145 
-154 TYFFKYEPL
+154 
-163 TWTVLDPE
+163 
-171 EGFVMSNIAIDAQ
+171 
-184 AFENF
+184 
-189 SYYDP
+189 
-194 DSYDSALGQRVYNS
+194 
-208 KDCKYLANDWSKS
+208 
-221 SLREWL
+221 
-227 NKDFYNTAF
+227 
-236 TAEEKAQIGKTY
+236 
-248 LDNNNPFSPKYDCA
+248 
-262 GTFDKIFT
+262 
-270 ISFYDAINS
+270 
-279 DYGFDEDGS
+279 
-288 SSDFARIKPATDYA
+288 
-302 MCQGADVVSYTGGN
+302 
-316 IPYWWLRTTGFYG
+316 
-329 TFAFGVAPGGW
+329 
-340 IVSSGS
+340 
-346 GYYNVNRTDNAV
+346 
-358 VPAFKFNPKTPTL
+358 
-371 AKGSKIEF
+371 
-379 GSYPQSEV
+379 
-387 TDADEVAKLEADSEN
+387 
-402 YLWVSYKYYSGTG
+402 
-415 NSTDG
+415 
-420 EMEPGDFM
+420 
-428 LYKDFYSGGEMFRA
+428 
-442 VTFSEYRPGTGG
+442 
-454 GLKGDVFSNQ
+454 
-464 KDNDY
+464 
-469 HPNNVYYFKYEP
+469 
-481 LTWRVLDPDEGYIMC
+481 MC
-496 DNIIDSQSY
+496 DNAIDSQAF
-505 QNFVIRKDDKLYNS
+505 QNFVIKKDDKLYNS
-519 KDFTNYVSDWETCS
+519 KDFTNYVSDWETSS

-543 NTAFSREEKMLIGT
+543 NTAFSHEEKMLIGT

-564 PDGTWFGTDTG
+564 TDGTWFGTDTG
-575 DKIFILSFDD
+575 DKIFMLSFDD

-603 RKLKGTD
+603 RKLKGTA
-610 YSKCQGVYISQGY
+610 YSKCQGLYCIDEGIAC
-623 PHWWLRTPGDAE
+623 WWLRTPGNVEA
-635 TVYLVSSY
+635 VYLVSCY
-643 GWAALGQGVYGTGV
+643 GWAALGQGVYGTGM

-689 PTSYKANETLALPT
+689 PTSYKSNETLALPT
-703 AENVVRAGYTFSGW
+703 AENVVREGYTFSGW

-728 YTAKWIANGYIVSF
+728 YTAKWISNGYTVSF
-742 DSNGGTAV
+742 DSNGGT
-750 ADKFLAWSDKVL
+750 
-762 DGVSAPTKAGYTF
+762 
-775 AGWRYA
+775 
-781 DSAVSSD
+781 
-788 TKFSDLAAD
+788 
-797 DKVSGITLVA
+797 
-807 EWMAKTY
+807 
-814 TIKFDTRGGTPV
+814 PV
-826 ADKTLHWDD
+826 ADKTIHWDD

-917 DTSGTTIVIINGK
+917 DTSRTAIVIINGK

-1025 AKRNENTEVQKLQ
+1025 SKRNENTEVQKLK

>member
-1 MYYNWIIILYKGGK
+1 
-15 EMKRQTMKRI
+15 
-25 FTVILAVCMLLSI
+25 MLLSI
-38 APVTMAAD
+38 APITMAAD

-64 QSKVINPRIISVL
+64 QSKVTNPRIISVL

-90 YYIGTGTEYDGK
+90 YYIGTDTEFDGK

-122 AVRFSQYRPKV
+122 AVRFSQYRPRM
-133 TSDVSSEATSAQ
+133 TSSTSSETNSMQ
-145 DNNGYELNT
+145 DNNGYYLNT

-171 EGFVMSNIAIDAQ
+171 EGYVMSNIAIDAQ
-184 AFENF
+184 AYENF

-194 DSYDSALGQRVYNS
+194 DSFDSASGPMVYNG
-208 KDCKYLANDWSKS
+208 KDCKYLANDWSKC

-227 NKDFYNTAF
+227 NRDFFNTAF

-248 LDNNNPFSPKYDCA
+248 LNNNNSFNSSLDGA

-288 SSDFARIKPATDYA
+288 RSDLARVRPATDYA
-302 MCQGADVVSYTGGN
+302 MCQGAEVVSYTGGN
-316 IPYWWLRTTGFYG
+316 IPYWWLRTTGLYG
-329 TFAFGVAPGGW
+329 AFAFGVAPGGW
-340 IVSSGS
+340 IVSSGG
-346 GYYNVNRTDNAV
+346 GYYNVNRTDMGV

-428 LYKDFYSGGEMFRA
+428 LYKDFYSDGEMFRA

-519 KDFTNYVSDWETCS
+519 KDCTNYVSDWETCS

-590 YGFDSSKSEFDEA
+590 YGFDPSKSEFDEA

-623 PHWWLRTPGDAE
+623 PHWWLRTPGNAE
-635 TVYLVSSY
+635 AVYLVSSY
-643 GWAALGQGVYGTGV
+643 GWAALGLGVYGTGV

-689 PTSYKANETLALPT
+689 PTSYKSNETLALPT

-717 EQTSLI
+717 EQTSLM
-723 NKTVT
+723 NKTVS

-762 DGVSAPTKAGYTF
+762 DGVSDPTKAGYTF
-775 AGWRYA
+775 AGWKYA

-788 TKFSDLAAD
+788 TKFSDLAEN
-797 DKVSGITLVA
+797 DKVSGITLTA
-807 EWMAKTY
+807 EWTAKTY

-856 IVSPKLSVTTLNC
+856 IVSPKLSATTLNC

-950 IIAVD
+950 VIAVD

>member
-1 MYYNWIIILYKGGK
+1 
-15 EMKRQTMKRI
+15 MKRI
-25 FTVILAVCMLLSI
+25 FTVILAVCMLLSV

-46 TADGG
+46 MADGG

-64 QSKVINPRIISVL
+64 QSKVTDPRIISVL

-90 YYIGTGTEYDGK
+90 YYIGTGTEYDGN
-102 MTASDYMKYADLE
+102 MTSSDYMKYADLE

-122 AVRFSQYRPKV
+122 AVRFSQYRPTV
-133 TSDVSSEATSAQ
+133 TSDVSSEATSVQ

-171 EGFVMSNIAIDAQ
+171 EGYVMSNIAIDAQ
-184 AFENF
+184 AYENF

-194 DSYDSALGQRVYNS
+194 DSFDSASGPMVYNG
-208 KDCKYLANDWSKS
+208 KDCKYLANDWSKC

-227 NKDFYNTAF
+227 NRDFFNTAF

-248 LDNNNPFSPKYDCA
+248 LNNNNSFNSSLDGA

-279 DYGFDEDGS
+279 DYGFDENGS
-288 SSDFARIKPATDYA
+288 RSDLARVRPATDYA
-302 MCQGADVVSYTGGN
+302 MCQGAEVVSYTGGN
-316 IPYWWLRTTGFYG
+316 IPYWWLRTTGLYG
-329 TFAFGVAPGGW
+329 AFAFGVAPGGW
-340 IVSSGS
+340 IVSSGG
-346 GYYNVNRTDNAV
+346 GYYNVNRTDMGV

-519 KDFTNYVSDWETCS
+519 KDCTNYVSDWETCS

-623 PHWWLRTPGDAE
+623 PHWWLRTPGNAE
-635 TVYLVSSY
+635 AVYLVSSY
-643 GWAALGQGVYGTGV
+643 GWAALGLGVYGTGV

-856 IVSPKLSVTTLNC
+856 IASPKLSVTTLNC

-917 DTSGTTIVIINGK
+917 DTSRTAVVIINGK

-950 IIAVD
+950 VIAVD

-1025 AKRNENTEVQKLQ
+1025 AKRNENTEVQKLK

>member
-1 MYYNWIIILYKGGK
+1 
-15 EMKRQTMKRI
+15 MKKQTMKRI

-46 TADGG
+46 TFGG
-51 YQKGDIIEFGSYP
+51 DLQKGDIIEFGSYP
-64 QSKVINPRIISVL
+64 QSKVTNPRIISVL

-82 DDVWVSYD
+82 DDVWASYD
-90 YYIGTGTEYDGK
+90 YYIGTGTEYDGN
-102 MTASDYMKYADLE
+102 MTSSDYMKYADLK

-145 DNNGYELNT
+145 DNNGYYLNT

-171 EGFVMSNIAIDAQ
+171 EGYVMSNIAIDAQ
-184 AFENF
+184 AYENF

-194 DSYDSALGQRVYNS
+194 DSFDSASGPMVYNG

-227 NKDFYNTAF
+227 NRDFFNTAF

-248 LDNNNPFSPKYDCA
+248 LDNTNPFSPKYDCA

-288 SSDFARIKPATDYA
+288 RSDLARVRPATDYA
-302 MCQGADVVSYTGGN
+302 KCQGVDAADATTTL
-316 IPYWWLRTTGFYG
+316 PYWWLRTTGHYG
-329 TFAFGVAPGGW
+329 AFAFGVAPGGW
-340 IVSSGS
+340 IISSGG

-623 PHWWLRTPGDAE
+623 PHWWLRTPGNAE
-635 TVYLVSSY
+635 AVYLVSSY

-717 EQTSLI
+717 EQTSFI

-728 YTAKWIANGYIVSF
+728 YAAKWIADDYTVSF

-750 ADKFLAWSDKVL
+750 SDKSLAWSDKVL
-762 DGVSAPTKAGYTF
+762 DGVSAPTKTGYTF
-775 AGWRYA
+775 AGWKYA

-788 TKFSDLAAD
+788 TKFSDLAEN
-797 DKVSGITLVA
+797 DKVSGITLTA
-807 EWMAKTY
+807 EWTAKTY

-856 IVSPKLSVTTLNC
+856 IVSPKLSATTLNC

-950 IIAVD
+950 VIAVD

-1025 AKRNENTEVQKLQ
+1025 AKRNENTEVQKLK

>member
-1 MYYNWIIILYKGGK
+1 
-15 EMKRQTMKRI
+15 
-25 FTVILAVCMLLSI
+25 MLLSI

-46 TADGG
+46 TADDG
-51 YQKGDIIEFGSYP
+51 YQNGEIIEFGSYP
-64 QSKVINPRIISVL
+64 QSKVTDDSIISAL
-77 DGFLT
+77 NNILT
-82 DDVWVSYD
+82 DDMWVSYG
-90 YYIGTGTEYDGK
+90 YYIGTDTAYDGN
-102 MTASDYMKYADLE
+102 MTSYDYMKYADLE

-122 AVRFSQYRPKV
+122 AVRFSQYRPEL
-133 TSDVSSEATSAQ
+133 TSSTSSETNSMQ
-145 DNNGYELNT
+145 DNNGYYLNT

-171 EGFVMSNIAIDAQ
+171 EGFVIAEKSIDAQ
-184 AFENF
+184 AYENY
-189 SYYDP
+189 SYYVN
-194 DSYDSALGQRVYNS
+194 SESEEWVYNG
-208 KDCKYLANDWSKS
+208 KDCKYLANDWSKCP
-221 SLREWL
+221 LREWL
-227 NKDFYNTAF
+227 NKDFFNTAF
-236 TAEEKAQIGKTY
+236 TAEEKAHIGKSY
-248 LDNNNPFSPKYDCA
+248 LNNNSTYDPSLDGA

-270 ISFYDAINS
+270 ISILDAMNG
-279 DYGFDEDGS
+279 DYGFDTGAS
-288 SSDFARIKPATDYA
+288 NSDFARIKQATDYA
-302 MCQGADVVSYTGGN
+302 MCQGAEVTDTDGTVL
-316 IPYWWLRTTGFYG
+316 YWWLRTAGFYSA
-329 TFAFGVAPGGW
+329 FAFGV
-340 IVSSGS
+340 SSGGVIAGS
-346 GYYNVNRTDNAV
+346 GNSGQYSVNNTNMGV

-415 NSTDG
+415 DRTDG
-420 EMEPGDFM
+420 KMESGDFM
-428 LYKDFYSGGEMFRA
+428 LYKDFYSDGEMFRA
-442 VTFSEYRPGTGG
+442 VTFSEYRPGSSG
-454 GLKGDVFSNQ
+454 GLKGDVYSNQ
-464 KDNDY
+464 NDNGY

-496 DNIIDSQSY
+496 DNAIDSQAF
-505 QNFVIRKDDKLYNS
+505 QNFVIKKDDKLYNS
-519 KDFTNYVSDWETCS
+519 KDLTNYVSDWETSS

-543 NTAFSREEKMLIGT
+543 NTAFSHEEKMLIGT

-564 PDGTWFGTDTG
+564 
-575 DKIFILSFDD
+575 
-585 VINSA
+585 
-590 YGFDSSKSEFDEA
+590 
-603 RKLKGTD
+603 
-610 YSKCQGVYISQGY
+610 
-623 PHWWLRTPGDAE
+623 
-635 TVYLVSSY
+635 
-643 GWAALGQGVYGTGV
+643 
-657 GVVPAL
+657 
-663 KLNPKAVDVSV
+663 
-674 VYDLDGGAWAEGYTA
+674 
-689 PTSYKANETLALPT
+689 
-703 AENVVRAGYTFSGW
+703 
-717 EQTSLI
+717 
-723 NKTVT
+723 
-728 YTAKWIANGYIVSF
+728 
-742 DSNGGTAV
+742 
-750 ADKFLAWSDKVL
+750 
-762 DGVSAPTKAGYTF
+762 
-775 AGWRYA
+775 
-781 DSAVSSD
+781 
-788 TKFSDLAAD
+788 
-797 DKVSGITLVA
+797 
-807 EWMAKTY
+807 
-814 TIKFDTRGGTPV
+814 
-826 ADKTLHWDD
+826 
-835 KVLDGVVPPTKEGG
+835 
-849 FEFIGWN
+849 
-856 IVSPKLSVTTLNC
+856 

-917 DTSGTTIVIINGK
+917 DTSRTAIVIINGK

-1025 AKRNENTEVQKLQ
+1025 AKRNENTEVQKLK

-1051 LVKIIK
+1051 IVKIIK

>member
-1 MYYNWIIILYKGGK
+1 
-15 EMKRQTMKRI
+15 MKKQTMKRI

-64 QSKVINPRIISVL
+64 QSKVTNPRIISAL

-90 YYIGTGTEYDGK
+90 YYIGTDTEYDGK

-122 AVRFSQYRPKV
+122 AVRFSQYRPKL
-133 TSDVSSEATSAQ
+133 TSSTSSETNSMQ
-145 DNNGYELNT
+145 DNNGYYLNT

-163 TWTVLDPE
+163 TWTILDPE
-171 EGFVMSNIAIDAQ
+171 EGYVMSNIAIDAQ
-184 AFENF
+184 AYENF

-194 DSYDSALGQRVYNS
+194 DSFDSASGPMVYNG
-208 KDCKYLANDWSKS
+208 KDCKYLANDWSKC

-227 NKDFYNTAF
+227 NKDFFNTAF

-248 LDNNNPFSPKYDCA
+248 LDNTNPFSPKYDGA

-279 DYGFDEDGS
+279 DYGFDEGGS
-288 SSDFARIKPATDYA
+288 RTDFARIKPATDYA
-302 MCQGADVVSYTGGN
+302 MCQGAEVVSYTGGN
-316 IPYWWLRTTGFYG
+316 IPYWWLRTTGLYG
-329 TFAFGVAPGGW
+329 AFAFGVAPGGW
-340 IVSSGS
+340 IVSSGG
-346 GYYNVNRTDNAV
+346 GYYNVNRTDMGV

-454 GLKGDVFSNQ
+454 GIKGDSYSNQ
-464 KDNDY
+464 RENGY
-469 HPNNVYYFKYEP
+469 HPNKVYYFKYEP

-505 QNFVIRKDDKLYNS
+505 QNFVIRKDGKLYNS

-590 YGFDSSKSEFDEA
+590 YGFDSSISEFDKA

-610 YSKCQGVYISQGY
+610 YSKCQGVYISLGY
-623 PHWWLRTPGDAE
+623 PHWWLRTPGNAE
-635 TVYLVSSY
+635 AVYLVSSY

-689 PTSYKANETLALPT
+689 PTSYKSNETLALPT

-728 YTAKWIANGYIVSF
+728 YTAKWISKGYIVSF

-762 DGVSAPTKAGYTF
+762 DGVSDPTKAGYTF
-775 AGWRYA
+775 AGWKYA

-797 DKVSGITLVA
+797 DKVSEITLVA
-807 EWMAKTY
+807 EWTAKTY

-950 IIAVD
+950 VIAVD

>member
-1 MYYNWIIILYKGGK
+1 
-15 EMKRQTMKRI
+15 MKKQTMKRI

-64 QSKVINPRIISVL
+64 QSKVTNPRIISVL

-102 MTASDYMKYADLE
+102 MTASDYMKYADLK

-122 AVRFSQYRPKV
+122 AVRFSQYRPKL
-133 TSDVSSEATSAQ
+133 TSSTSSETNSMQ
-145 DNNGYELNT
+145 DNNGYYLNT

-248 LDNNNPFSPKYDCA
+248 LDNNNPFSPKYDYA

-420 EMEPGDFM
+420 KMEPGDFM
-428 LYKDFYSGGEMFRA
+428 LYKDFYSDGEMFRA

-496 DNIIDSQSY
+496 DNAIDSQAF

-575 DKIFILSFDD
+575 DKIFILSFED

-635 TVYLVSSY
+635 AVYLVSSY

-940 TAEPANGEFK
+940 TAEPTNGEFK
-950 IIAVD
+950 VIAVD

-1025 AKRNENTEVQKLQ
+1025 AKRNENTEVQKLK

-1057 WFIDLIKD
+1057 WFIDLIKS

>member
-1 MYYNWIIILYKGGK
+1 
-15 EMKRQTMKRI
+15 MKRI

-64 QSKVINPRIISVL
+64 QSKVTDPRIISVL

-122 AVRFSQYRPKV
+122 AVRFSQYRPKL
-133 TSDVSSEATSAQ
+133 TSSTSSETNSMQ
-145 DNNGYELNT
+145 DNNGYYLNT

-208 KDCKYLANDWSKS
+208 KDCKYLANDWSKC

-227 NKDFYNTAF
+227 NKDFFNTAF

-248 LDNNNPFSPKYDCA
+248 LDNTNPFSQKYDCA

-420 EMEPGDFM
+420 KMEPGDFM

-496 DNIIDSQSY
+496 DNAIDSQAF

-575 DKIFILSFDD
+575 DKIFILSFED

-623 PHWWLRTPGDAE
+623 PHWWLRTPGDGEA
-635 TVYLVSSY
+635 VYLVSSY

-717 EQTSLI
+717 EQTSFV

-728 YTAKWIANGYIVSF
+728 YAAKWIANGYIVSF

-775 AGWRYA
+775 AGWKYA

-807 EWMAKTY
+807 EWTAKTY

-856 IVSPKLSVTTLNC
+856 IASPKLSVTTLNC

-917 DTSGTTIVIINGK
+917 DTSSTAIVIINGK

>member
-1 MYYNWIIILYKGGK
+1 
-15 EMKRQTMKRI
+15 MKKQTMKRI

-64 QSKVINPRIISVL
+64 QSKVTDPRIISVL

-82 DDVWVSYD
+82 DNVWVSYD
-90 YYIGTGTEYDGK
+90 YYIGTGTEYDGN
-102 MTASDYMKYADLE
+102 MTSSDYMKYADLE

-122 AVRFSQYRPKV
+122 AVRFSQYRPTV
-133 TSDVSSEATSAQ
+133 TSNVSSEATSVQ

-163 TWTVLDPE
+163 TWTVLDPD

-194 DSYDSALGQRVYNS
+194 DSFDSASGPMVYNG
-208 KDCKYLANDWSKS
+208 KDCKYLANDWSKC

-227 NKDFYNTAF
+227 NKDFFNTAF

-248 LDNNNPFSPKYDCA
+248 LDNTNPFSPKYDGA

-288 SSDFARIKPATDYA
+288 CTDFARIKPATDYA

-316 IPYWWLRTTGFYG
+316 IPYWWLRTTGLYG
-329 TFAFGVAPGGW
+329 AFAFGVAPGGW
-340 IVSSGS
+340 IVSSGG

-379 GSYPQSEV
+379 GSYPQSEI
-387 TDADEVAKLEADSEN
+387 TDADDVAKLEADSEN

-420 EMEPGDFM
+420 KMEPGDFM

-519 KDFTNYVSDWETCS
+519 KDCTNYVSDWETCS

-623 PHWWLRTPGDAE
+623 PHWWLRTPGNAE
-635 TVYLVSSY
+635 AVYLVSSY

-689 PTSYKANETLALPT
+689 PTSYKSNETLALPT

-717 EQTSLI
+717 EQTSSM
-723 NKTVT
+723 NKTVA
-728 YTAKWIANGYIVSF
+728 YTAKWIANGYTVSF

-762 DGVSAPTKAGYTF
+762 DGVSDPTKAGYTF

-788 TKFSDLAAD
+788 TKFSDLAEN

-807 EWMAKTY
+807 EWTAKTY

-856 IVSPKLSVTTLNC
+856 IASPKLSVTTLNC

-950 IIAVD
+950 VIAVD

>member
-1 MYYNWIIILYKGGK
+1 
-15 EMKRQTMKRI
+15 MKRQTMKRI

-64 QSKVINPRIISVL
+64 QSKVTNPRIISAL

-90 YYIGTGTEYDGK
+90 YYIGTDTEYDGK

-145 DNNGYELNT
+145 DNNGYYLNT

-171 EGFVMSNIAIDAQ
+171 EGFVMSNISIDAQ

-194 DSYDSALGQRVYNS
+194 DSFDSASGATVYNG
-208 KDCKYLANDWSKS
+208 KDCKYLANDWSKC

-227 NKDFYNTAF
+227 NKDFFNTAF

-248 LDNNNPFSPKYDCA
+248 LNNNNPYDSSLDGT

-270 ISFYDAINS
+270 ISFNDAINS
-279 DYGFDEDGS
+279 DYGFDTNGS
-288 SSDFARIKPATDYA
+288 RSDFARIKPATDYA
-302 MCQGADVVSYTGGN
+302 KCQGVDAADTTGTL
-316 IPYWWLRTTGFYG
+316 PYWWLRTTGLFG
-329 TFAFGVAPGGW
+329 ALAFGVSPGGW
-340 IVSSGS
+340 IVSSGG
-346 GYYNVNRTDNAV
+346 GYYNVNRTDMGV

-402 YLWVSYKYYSGTG
+402 YLWASYKYYSGTG

-420 EMEPGDFM
+420 KMEPGDFM

-496 DNIIDSQSY
+496 DNVIDSQSY

-623 PHWWLRTPGDAE
+623 PHWWLRTPGNAE
-635 TVYLVSSY
+635 AVYLVSSY

-663 KLNPKAVDVSV
+663 KLNPKAVDVGV
-674 VYDLDGGAWAEGYTA
+674 VYDLGGGAWAEGYTA
-689 PTSYKANETLALPT
+689 PTSYKSNETLALPT

-717 EQTSLI
+717 EQTSFV

-728 YTAKWIANGYIVSF
+728 YTAKWISNGYIVSF

-750 ADKFLAWSDKVL
+750 ADKSLKWSDKVL
-762 DGVSAPTKAGYTF
+762 EGVSAPTKAGYTF
-775 AGWRYA
+775 AGWKYA

-807 EWMAKTY
+807 EWTAKTY

-950 IIAVD
+950 VIAVD

-1025 AKRNENTEVQKLQ
+1025 AKRNENTEVQKLK

>member
-1 MYYNWIIILYKGGK
+1 
-15 EMKRQTMKRI
+15 MKRQTMKRI

-64 QSKVINPRIISVL
+64 QSKVTNPRIISAL

-90 YYIGTGTEYDGK
+90 YYIGTDTEYDGK

-122 AVRFSQYRPKV
+122 AVRFSQYRPKL
-133 TSDVSSEATSAQ
+133 TSSTSSETNSMQ
-145 DNNGYELNT
+145 DNNGYYLNT

-194 DSYDSALGQRVYNS
+194 DSFDSASGPMVYNG
-208 KDCKYLANDWSKS
+208 KDCKYLANDWSKC

-227 NKDFYNTAF
+227 NRDFFNTAF

-248 LDNNNPFSPKYDCA
+248 LDNTNPFSPKYDGA

-288 SSDFARIKPATDYA
+288 RSDLARVRPATDYA

-316 IPYWWLRTTGFYG
+316 IPYWWLRTTALYG
-329 TFAFGVAPGGW
+329 AFAFGVAPGGW

-387 TDADEVAKLEADSEN
+387 TDADDVAKLEADSEN

-420 EMEPGDFM
+420 KMEPGDFM

-496 DNIIDSQSY
+496 DNVIDSQSY
-505 QNFVIRKDDKLYNS
+505 QNFVIRKDGKLYNS
-519 KDFTNYVSDWETCS
+519 KDCTNYVSDWETCS

-623 PHWWLRTPGDAE
+623 PHWWLRTPGNAE
-635 TVYLVSSY
+635 AVYLVSSY
-643 GWAALGQGVYGTGV
+643 GWAALGLGVYGTGV

-663 KLNPKAVDVSV
+663 KLNPKAVAVSV

-689 PTSYKANETLALPT
+689 PTSYKSNETLALPT

-728 YTAKWIANGYIVSF
+728 YAAKWIADDYTVSF

-750 ADKFLAWSDKVL
+750 ADKSLAWSDKVL
-762 DGVSAPTKAGYTF
+762 DGVSAPTKTGYTF
-775 AGWRYA
+775 AGWKYA

-807 EWMAKTY
+807 EWTAKTY

-950 IIAVD
+950 VIAVD

-1025 AKRNENTEVQKLQ
+1025 AKRNENTEVQKLK

>member
-1 MYYNWIIILYKGGK
+1 
-15 EMKRQTMKRI
+15 MKKQTMKRI

-38 APVTMAAD
+38 APITMAAD

-64 QSKVINPRIISVL
+64 QSKVTDPRIISAL

-90 YYIGTGTEYDGK
+90 YYIGTGTEYDGN

-122 AVRFSQYRPKV
+122 AVRFSQYRPTV
-133 TSDVSSEATSAQ
+133 TSDVSSEATSVQ

-163 TWTVLDPE
+163 TWTVLDPD
-171 EGFVMSNIAIDAQ
+171 EGYVMSNIAIDAQ
-184 AFENF
+184 AYENF

-194 DSYDSALGQRVYNS
+194 DSFDSASGPMVYNG
-208 KDCKYLANDWSKS
+208 KDCKYLANDWSKC

-227 NKDFYNTAF
+227 NRDFFNTAF

-248 LDNNNPFSPKYDCA
+248 LNNNNSFNSSLDGA

-279 DYGFDEDGS
+279 DYGFDENGS
-288 SSDFARIKPATDYA
+288 RSDFARIKPATDYA
-302 MCQGADVVSYTGGN
+302 MCQGAEVVSYTGGN
-316 IPYWWLRTTGFYG
+316 IPYWWLRTTGLYG
-329 TFAFGVAPGGW
+329 AFAFGVAPGGW
-340 IVSSGS
+340 IVSSGG
-346 GYYNVNRTDNAV
+346 GYYNVNRTDMGV

-428 LYKDFYSGGEMFRA
+428 LYKDFYSDGEMFRA
-442 VTFSEYRPGTGG
+442 VTFSEYRPGIGG

-496 DNIIDSQSY
+496 DNVIDSQSY
-505 QNFVIRKDDKLYNS
+505 QNFVIRKDGKLYNS
-519 KDFTNYVSDWETCS
+519 KDCTNYVSDWETCS

-590 YGFDSSKSEFDEA
+590 YGFDSSNEEFDEA

-623 PHWWLRTPGDAE
+623 PHWWLRTPGNAE
-635 TVYLVSSY
+635 AVYLVSSY

-728 YTAKWIANGYIVSF
+728 YTAKWISKGYIVSF

-797 DKVSGITLVA
+797 DKVSGITLTA

-950 IIAVD
+950 VIAVD